1 MRLDAHQHFW
11 RFSPEEYGW
20 IGPDMP
26 VLKQNHLP
34 EDLAPLLQEANL
46 DGTVAIQARQTLAE
60 TQWLLDLAD
69 QYTFIRGVVGWVDL
83 RGADL
88 HSQLERFT
96 AHPKFCG
103 VRHVVQD
110 EPDDRFMLRN
120 DFLRGIA
127 VLGEFEL
134 TYDILIYPRHL
145 PVAKEM
151 AGRFP
156 DQPFVLDHKGK
167 PRIRDGLLEPW
178 ASDIRRL
185 AAYTNVTC
193 KVSGMVTEADWLDWK
208 PSDFQPYLDVV
219 LEAFGPGRLMFGSDW
234 PVCSLAATYDN
245 VVGLVSAFA
254 QQLTA
259 DEQAEV
265 WGRTASRFYG
275 LE

>member
-1 MRLDAHQHFW
+1 MRIDAHQHFW
-11 RFSPEEYGW
+11 HFSPEQYGW

-26 VLKQNHLP
+26 TLKQDRLP
-34 EDLAPLLQEANL
+34 EDLAPLLQGANL

-60 TQWLLDLAD
+60 TQSLLDLAD
-69 QYTFIRGVVGWVDL
+69 QHAFIRGVVGWVDL

-88 HSQLERFT
+88 HAQLERFS

-110 EPDDRFMLRN
+110 EPDDRFLLGD

-127 VLGEFEL
+127 LLGEFKL
-134 TYDILIYPRHL
+134 TYDILIYTLHL
-145 PVAKEM
+145 PVAAEM
-151 AGRFP
+151 VQRFP
-156 DQPFVLDHKGK
+156 DQQFVLDHMAK
-167 PRIRDGLLEPW
+167 PAIRDGILEPW
-178 ASDIRRL
+178 ATEIQRL
-185 AAYTNVTC
+185 AAHPNVTC
-193 KVSGMVTEADWLDWK
+193 KISGMVTEADWLCWK

-234 PVCSLAATYDN
+234 PVCSLAATYDQ

-254 QQLTA
+254 QQLSA
-259 DEQAEV
+259 DEQAQV
-265 WGRTASRFYG
+265 WGQTATRFYG